1 MNKLSF
7 LYVYLLFTLSV
18 PAQVKPGLIWPL
30 DSPRVL
36 TGNFGELRPNHFH
49 TGLDFSTNGKEN
61 LQVYAIEEG
70 YVSRIRVSP
79 FGYGKAL
86 YITHA
91 NGKVS
96 VYAHLNTFS
105 LKIDKVLKEEQ
116 YAKQSFEV
124 DFYPK
129 PWSLFVRK
137 NEIIALSGNTGGSS
151 GPHLHFELR
160 DEKTEVSINPL
171 SVYHVLDKIDPVLQE
186 LAFYDLCDTIQP
198 VFLRS
203 LKANGQGLAGDTLQ
217 LTTNRIGIGFQAY
230 DQYLKNGNH
239 NNVYEAKVFLDN
251 ELIYYHRLEEMDFAD
266 FRYINEFCDSR
277 NHSKFQKCFLPALY
291 PAYMYP
297 ELKNKGRITLQDHR
311 AHHLRLVLTD
321 ESGNQT
327 EWNTFLRATLIKDHR
342 PQNKVADAYVY
353 CGRDTIVNTKGLS
366 LHFPDHCSYNNI
378 AFVITNNAE
387 EGTFTIEPSNV
398 NFRSAFYIGM
408 SRPEKYKQEINQLVL
423 KTEESVVVPE
433 FRNDSL
439 WFACK
444 NLGAFKLVMDNTPPA
459 VKTVLASKKRL
470 PKSVRSR
477 LEFYLSDNLS
487 GIGKYALY
495 VNEQWVIAEYDAKSH
510 CLSYVFEEQSPIGR
524 VNLRLVL
531 MDKVGNRLEQ
541 AYSIKR

>member
-1 MNKLSF
+1 VNKLSS
-7 LYVYLLFTLSV
+7 LYVYLLFTLCV
-18 PAQVKPGLIWPL
+18 QAQVKPSLIWPL

-105 LKIDKVLKEEQ
+105 LKIDKVLKQEQ

-160 DEKTEVSINPL
+160 DEKTEITINPL
-171 SVYHVLDKIDPVLQE
+171 SVYHVQDNVYPVLKQ
-186 LAFYDLCDTIQP
+186 LAFYDLSDSLQP
-198 VFLRS
+198 VFMRA
-203 LKANGQGLAGDTLQ
+203 LKTEGVNLYADTLD
-217 LTTNRIGIGFQAY
+217 LPSSLIAIAFEAY
-230 DQYLKNGNH
+230 DQYLKKGNH

-251 ELIYYHRLEEMDFAD
+251 KLIYHHRLNEMDFAD
-266 FRYINEFCDSR
+266 FRYVNEFCDNR
-277 NHSKFQKCFLPALY
+277 NHSKFQKCFLPTLY
-291 PAYMYP
+291 PAYLYP
-297 ELKNKGRITLQDHR
+297 ETQNKGRITLHDHK
-311 AHHLRLVLTD
+311 AHQLRLVLAD

-327 EWNTFLRATLIKDHR
+327 ALSTFLRATVMKEYKS
-342 PQNKVADAYVY
+342 QNKTGDAFVHCY
-353 CGRDTIVNTKGLS
+353 RDTTLHVKQLS
-366 LHFPDHCSYNNI
+366 LHFPNQCLYKDVTLNI
-378 AFVITNNAE
+378 EKTTEGKEFVL
-387 EGTFTIEPSNV
+387 GLSNV
-398 NFRSAFYIGM
+398 NFRSAFYLGLKFTGK
-408 SRPEKYKQEINQLVL
+408 EEDKQHTVL
-423 KTEESVVVPE
+423 KTDQGVVVPE
-433 FRNDSL
+433 IRNDSL

-444 NLGAFKLVMDNTPPA
+444 NLGTFKLMVDNTPPA

-470 PKSVRSR
+470 PKSVGSR
-477 LEFYLSDNLS
+477 LEFFLSDNLS
-487 GIGKYALY
+487 GIGQYALY

-510 CLSYVFEEQSPIGR
+510 CLSYNCEEQSPSGW
-524 VNLRLVL
+524 VKLRLVL
-531 MDKVGNRLEQ
+531 ADKVGNRLEQ
-541 AYSIKR
+541 HYSIKR

>member
-7 LYVYLLFTLSV
+7 LYVYLFFTLCV
-18 PAQVKPGLIWPL
+18 QAQVKPSLIWPL

-79 FGYGKAL
+79 YGYGKAL

-105 LKIDKVLKEEQ
+105 LKIDKALKQEQ

-160 DEKTEVSINPL
+160 DEKTEITINPL
-171 SVYHVLDKIDPVLQE
+171 SIYHVQDNILPVLQQ
-186 LAFYDLCDTIQP
+186 LAFYDLSDSLQP
-198 VFLRS
+198 ALIRNVKTEDINLS
-203 LKANGQGLAGDTLQ
+203 ADTLD
-217 LTTNRIGIGFQAY
+217 LPGSLIGIAFEAY
-230 DQYLKNGNH
+230 DQYLKKGNH
-239 NNVYEAKVFLDN
+239 NNVYETKVFLDN
-251 ELIYYHRLEEMDFAD
+251 KLIYHHRLNEMDFAD
-266 FRYINEFCDSR
+266 FRYVNEFCDYR

-291 PAYMYP
+291 PHYLYP
-297 ELKNKGRITLQDHR
+297 ETQNKGRIILRDSKSHT
-311 AHHLRLVLTD
+311 LRLVLAD

-327 EWNTFLRATLIKDHR
+327 ELSTFLRATVMKEYKSPNNTGDDFMHC
-342 PQNKVADAYVY
+342 N
-353 CGRDTIVNTKGLS
+353 RDTSLHVKQLS
-366 LHFPDHCSYNNI
+366 LHFPNQSLYNDVALFIETTSDGKEFVLGPSY
-378 AFVITNNAE
+378 
-387 EGTFTIEPSNV
+387 V
-398 NFRSAFYIGM
+398 NFRSAFYIGLKF
-408 SRPEKYKQEINQLVL
+408 SGREQDKQQTVL
-423 KTEESVVVPE
+423 KTDQSVLVPE
-433 FRNDSL
+433 IRKDTL

-444 NLGAFKLVMDNTPPA
+444 NLGTFKQMIDSIPPS
-459 VKTVLASKKRL
+459 VKTVLASKKRQ

-477 LEFYLSDNLS
+477 LEFFLSDKLS
-487 GIGKYALY
+487 GIGQYALY

-510 CLSYVFEEQSPIGR
+510 CLSYVFEEQSPTGEVR
-524 VNLRLVL
+524 LRLVL
-531 MDKVGNRLEQ
+531 TDKVGNRLEQ
-541 AYSIKR
+541 HYSIKR